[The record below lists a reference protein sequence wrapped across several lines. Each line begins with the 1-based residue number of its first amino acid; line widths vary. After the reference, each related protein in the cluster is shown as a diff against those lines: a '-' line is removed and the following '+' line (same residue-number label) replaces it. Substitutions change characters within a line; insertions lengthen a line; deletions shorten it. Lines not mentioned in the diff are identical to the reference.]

1 MFNNYLLQDAIEQTG
16 LEPRSGEVVA
26 NVAAEV
32 SVALT
37 VLSLNIPILIVI
49 RWEQRPA
56 LMMQ

>member
-1 MFNNYLLQDAIEQTG
+1 MFNNYLLLQDAIEQTG

-32 SVALT
+32 SVAQT
-37 VLSLNIPILIVI
+37 VIVSNILIMI